1 MLGLPARLALGP
13 GVLHGRVGEPRQ
25 HGVFGHRDD
34 VVEPRRGV
42 QEVEQLRRGKA
53 PVEADEEPRRRE
65 GQAQQREQP
74 AQHAAG
80 PAGGRRVARPQQ
92 GRAEIL
98 LGFVVEGEKREQG
111 QVTPAVIVPVEE
123 GELLGAMGRVI
134 GGVEIDRDPAGP
146 PAEPPVMPLDHARRQ
161 VAPHRVELLDPDVVF
176 KPRDR
181 RLRREGVARHRVTT
195 EQQLVNGVV
204 GEAVGIVGIGMA
216 ARDAEDPLGE
226 QVPQRVPDL
235 PGLPVIN
242 QTPGDPID
250 HVVARLRRLE
260 QDGAAIGA
268 RVRVFV

>member
-1 MLGLPARLALGP
+1 
-13 GVLHGRVGEPRQ
+13 
-25 HGVFGHRDD
+25 
-34 VVEPRRGV
+34 
-42 QEVEQLRRGKA
+42 
-53 PVEADEEPRRRE
+53 
-65 GQAQQREQP
+65 
-74 AQHAAG
+74 
-80 PAGGRRVARPQQ
+80 
-92 GRAEIL
+92 
-98 LGFVVEGEKREQG
+98 
-111 QVTPAVIVPVEE
+111 
-123 GELLGAMGRVI
+123 MGRVI

-268 RVRVFV
+268 RVRLIERGDEGFIKQVRKEHSLWYRVVLHASASVVGERFR